1 MSKRA
6 LIIVD
11 VQNDFCEGGALAV
24 AGGAGVAAA
33 ISTYAREHNYDLVIT
48 TRDWHIDP
56 GAHFAPAGE
65 APNFTDNWPRH
76 CVAGTPG
83 AEYHPD
89 MTIRGIEVLKGQ
101 YTDVY
106 SGFEGIDAQERPL
119 EQVLHDAGVTD
130 VDVCG
135 IATDYC
141 VKATA
146 LDAKRL
152 GFSTRVLQDL
162 CVGVAKQTSELAL
175 RNMRQAGIKLLTVQ
189 RSLAG

>member
-1 MSKRA
+1 
-6 LIIVD
+6 
-11 VQNDFCEGGALAV
+11 
-24 AGGAGVAAA
+24 
-33 ISTYAREHNYDLVIT
+33 
-48 TRDWHIDP
+48 
-56 GAHFAPAGE
+56 
-65 APNFTDNWPRH
+65 
-76 CVAGTPG
+76 
-83 AEYHPD
+83 
-89 MTIRGIEVLKGQ
+89 MTIRGIEILKGQ

-119 EQVLHDAGVTD
+119 EQVLRDAGVTD

-152 GFSTRVLQDL
+152 GFSTRVLKDL

-175 RNMRQAGIKLLTVQ
+175 RNMSQAGIKLSTVQ